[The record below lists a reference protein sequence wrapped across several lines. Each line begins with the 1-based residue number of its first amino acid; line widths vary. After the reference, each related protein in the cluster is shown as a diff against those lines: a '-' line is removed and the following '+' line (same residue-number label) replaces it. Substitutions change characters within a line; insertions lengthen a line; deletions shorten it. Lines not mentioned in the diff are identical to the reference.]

1 MEEKMND
8 ETLMQILRS
17 LGYISGMA
25 EGASICVEQDH
36 VKCLLREI
44 REEID
49 NIIDSIKSSIPKKED
64 T

>member
-1 MEEKMND
+1 MEEKMNT
-8 ETLMQILRS
+8 ETLMQMLRS

-36 VKCLLREI
+36 VKRLLIEI
-44 REEID
+44 RAEID
-49 NIIDSIKSSIPKKED
+49 NIIDSIELSIPKKED